1 MSNTNIRSVRVI
13 RYAPDGGY
21 AAVEWLRAFE
31 SVEIPHAI
39 TDGDTRHIGVQITKK
54 RVIDV
59 IMHIELLDTFAG
71 RVRGRLRRTRCDGLY
86 RDRDRCARMVA
97 GAGRPLALLGAKHL
111 TTPVRI
117 LVCENTESQAPS

>member
-13 RYAPDGGY
+13 RYSPDGGY
-21 AAVEWLRAFE
+21 AAIEWLRAFE

-39 TDGDTRHIGVQITKK
+39 TDGDTWRIGVQITKK

-59 IMHIELLDTFAG
+59 ILHIEILDSFG
-71 RVRGRLRRTRCDGLY
+71 SRVKGRLGRTRADGLFKSVKRCRRTI
-86 RDRDRCARMVA
+86 A

-111 TTPVRI
+111 GTPVRI
-117 LVCENTESQAPS
+117 LVCAVEG

>member
-13 RYAPDGGY
+13 RYSPDGGY
-21 AAVEWLRAFE
+21 AAIEWLRAFE

-39 TDGDTRHIGVQITKK
+39 TDGDTWRIGVQITKK

-59 IMHIELLDTFAG
+59 ILHIELLDSFGG
-71 RVRGRLRRTRCDGLY
+71 RVKGRLGRTRTDGLF
-86 RDRDRCARMVA
+86 RSAKKCRKTIA

-111 TTPVRI
+111 GTPVRI
-117 LVCENTESQAPS
+117 LVCAVAD

>member
-13 RYAPDGGY
+13 RYSPDGGY
-21 AAVEWLRAFE
+21 AAIEWLRAFQ

-39 TDGDTRHIGVQITKK
+39 SDGDTWRIGVQITKK

-59 IMHIELLDTFAG
+59 ILRIEKLDGFTDLL
-71 RVRGRLRRTRCDGLY
+71 RGRLGRTESDRLY
-86 RDRDRCARMVA
+86 KRPKRCAQLIS

-111 TTPVRI
+111 GDPVRI
-117 LVCENTESQAPS
+117 LVCAAVD